1 LAYARAV
8 LAPAFAVLVLAVLLA
23 AAAAAEPIAV
33 RAAVHPGYG
42 RLVFEWPSPI
52 EVESRRSAD
61 RLTLRFARPF
71 AADLNAAAG
80 RLRDYLIE
88 LTRGAGERELVL
100 RLLPGVM
107 ADLEVYQERIVVLDL
122 TAAAPAASAA
132 VGLRTGVH
140 DGFVRIVLDWAGPID
155 FATAG
160 ADRRWRILFDR
171 EGEIDATA
179 IARRFPD
186 LLDEV
191 SATRSDGRSELLLA
205 LRPGVRADVF
215 EVAGERVVVDL
226 HLPGAARPSGAAKPA
241 TAAAPAAPD
250 PAAPAHA
257 ELSQPAAAP
266 EVAPARGEVTALA
279 PAAAALTGGPP
290 GGKVMLPVPLT
301 LRIGTAEVA
310 RGVAL
315 DFAWSQ
321 PVAAAFLLRAGHLWS
336 VFASAADP
344 ADPPVLPTLASS
356 VPGHLGP
363 GELVEAVGGIAIR
376 FPLRRPLAATV
387 ERAGARWRV
396 ILDAAAAPPRP
407 ARLERRQ
414 DPPRVRL
421 AADDAPRLVSVIDP
435 EVGDRL
441 EFWPLLAGQ
450 GQPRSQRLVDVE
462 LLATAQGL
470 AWRALSDGV
479 QTRIVEGAV
488 ELSAPEGL
496 HLSVP
501 PALAARAAHDR
512 SAPPTAAISHP
523 PDPRAPETHGPE
535 EDGPTAAHEGAPAR
549 DGAPSAEALA
559 APGPVPPPGDA
570 PMADASRGG
579 ALRAE
584 GPARPERFGPLAL
597 TRFAGAQE
605 RALREQRVALQG
617 RIASVP
623 EPERSAARLDLARG
637 FLAQAM
643 AAEALAVLAR
653 MGEPDAEHPDRL
665 ARASLTGAAEL
676 LMGRLTAAAAGLAA
690 RALDADPEAA
700 LWRAALAAAQDDWPG
715 AAAELERSGSIL
727 ASYPPALQLRLGLVA
742 ARIAI
747 EVGDHDRARLVL
759 DRLAALD
766 LHPGDRARL
775 AFVEGLAQARRGAL
789 DRADEIWRALAQA
802 PDYGARI
809 AADHARTAALL
820 DAGRLDLDH
829 ALAKLAAAR
838 ALWRGHPLEFEML
851 DGLAE
856 LHLRQRDRA
865 AAMRIWQELLVRFAD
880 APGAER
886 IATRLRD
893 GFVGALLGEDGMT
906 IGAVQAYALYQDFPT
921 LLRFEGALGDGIRHR
936 LAAALAGL
944 DLIEP
949 AAGLLDELVGRSL
962 DGPARAAAG
971 AELTEVW
978 LRAPNPAAAL
988 DALTRSEVA
997 DELPPR
1003 LGERRR
1009 LLRARALAAADQR
1022 DAALALLE
1030 VRRGPSEQ
1038 RLRAEILWQQRD
1050 WPRLAAGLE
1059 ALLKA
1064 RDPAA
1069 PLSGA
1074 DQELVIRLAIAHAR
1088 REEHGALADLRARF
1102 GPAMR
1107 GQAAEAAFL
1116 MATAAPGMAGSER
1129 PAERQVLLAGAAEH
1143 LARVRAYLASELT
1156 SP

>member
-1 LAYARAV
+1 
-8 LAPAFAVLVLAVLLA
+8 
-23 AAAAAEPIAV
+23 
-33 RAAVHPGYG
+33 
-42 RLVFEWPSPI
+42 
-52 EVESRRSAD
+52 
-61 RLTLRFARPF
+61 
-71 AADLNAAAG
+71 
-80 RLRDYLIE
+80 
-88 LTRGAGERELVL
+88 
-100 RLLPGVM
+100 M
-107 ADLEVYQERIVVLDL
+107 Q
-122 TAAAPAASAA
+122 
-132 VGLRTGVH
+132 
-140 DGFVRIVLDWAGPID
+140 
-155 FATAG
+155 
-160 ADRRWRILFDR
+160 
-171 EGEIDATA
+171 
-179 IARRFPD
+179 
-186 LLDEV
+186 
-191 SATRSDGRSELLLA
+191 
-205 LRPGVRADVF
+205 
-215 EVAGERVVVDL
+215 VA
-226 HLPGAARPSGAAKPA
+226 
-241 TAAAPAAPD
+241 
-250 PAAPAHA
+250 
-257 ELSQPAAAP
+257 
-266 EVAPARGEVTALA
+266 
-279 PAAAALTGGPP
+279 
-290 GGKVMLPVPLT
+290 
-301 LRIGTAEVA
+301 
-310 RGVAL
+310 
-315 DFAWSQ
+315 
-321 PVAAAFLLRAGHLWS
+321 
-336 VFASAADP
+336 
-344 ADPPVLPTLASS
+344 
-356 VPGHLGP
+356 
-363 GELVEAVGGIAIR
+363 
-376 FPLRRPLAATV
+376 
-387 ERAGARWRV
+387 
-396 ILDAAAAPPRP
+396 
-407 ARLERRQ
+407 
-414 DPPRVRL
+414 
-421 AADDAPRLVSVIDP
+421 
-435 EVGDRL
+435 
-441 EFWPLLAGQ
+441 
-450 GQPRSQRLVDVE
+450 
-462 LLATAQGL
+462 
-470 AWRALSDGV
+470 
-479 QTRIVEGAV
+479 
-488 ELSAPEGL
+488 
-496 HLSVP
+496 
-501 PALAARAAHDR
+501 
-512 SAPPTAAISHP
+512 
-523 PDPRAPETHGPE
+523 
-535 EDGPTAAHEGAPAR
+535 
-549 DGAPSAEALA
+549 
-559 APGPVPPPGDA
+559 
-570 PMADASRGG
+570 GG

-597 TRFAGAQE
+597 TRFAGAEE

-690 RALDADPEAA
+690 PALDADREAA
-700 LWRAALAAAQDDWPG
+700 LWRAALAAAQHDWPG
-715 AAAELERSGSIL
+715 AAAELERSGSTL
-727 ASYPPALQLRLGLVA
+727 GSYPPALQLRLGLPA

-747 EVGDHDRARLVL
+747 EVGDDDRARLVL

-856 LHLRQRDRA
+856 LHLRQRDPA

-880 APGAER
+880 AAGAER

-971 AELTEVW
+971 AELAELW
-978 LRAPNPAAAL
+978 LRAPDPAAAL
-988 DALTRSEVA
+988 DALGRSQVA

-1030 VRRGPSEQ
+1030 VRRGPNEQ

-1088 REEHGALADLRARF
+1088 QGEHDALADLRARF
-1102 GPAMR
+1102 GAAMR
-1107 GQAAEAAFL
+1107 GQAAEPAFL
-1116 MATAAPGMAGSER
+1116 MATAAPGVAGSER
-1129 PAERQVLLAGAAEH
+1129 PAERQVLLAEAAEH